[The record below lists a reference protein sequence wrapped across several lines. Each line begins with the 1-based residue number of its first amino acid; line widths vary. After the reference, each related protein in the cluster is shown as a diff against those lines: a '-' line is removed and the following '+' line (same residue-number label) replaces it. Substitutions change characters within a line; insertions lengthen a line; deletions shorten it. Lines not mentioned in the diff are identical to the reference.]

1 MKIEAGLEMALFL
14 CLKAIRARLRLFSYF
29 LIHTSFLIG
38 RVDIYFMD
46 KAKRVYTRVK
56 PNAPALVLADPGTP
70 EERIYIIRVE
80 NLSAAG
86 AFFRTNVNLS
96 CGTPTKILFRLK
108 YGSKQKIM
116 RMEFSGKVIRSE
128 PEGFAVAFENAKSL
142 KETGEG

>member
-56 PNAPALVLADPGTP
+56 PNAPALVLADPGTL

-96 CGTPTKILFRLK
+96 CGTFTKIFLRLRNEK
-108 YGSKQKIM
+108 KFIM
-116 RMEFSGKVIRSE
+116 VEFFGKVVRSE
-128 PEGFAVAFENAKSL
+128 PGGFAVAFEYAKKSRPVRA
-142 KETGEG
+142 T